1 MDSPD
6 AGPYPRLCVVTG
18 FPKTGGFG
26 GGVILR
32 SILECYPEDKLLWI
46 SLRKEPSAAPP
57 PDGKNNRPPAAIRA
71 LVEPFARTRRAIL
84 TVAESRRAADA
95 VMRDIAAFSPQVCW
109 VVLDFNSV
117 LVFRRVMK
125 RIAVPVHVSVHD
137 DPVLATELCSYPL
150 PARLVRSAFAFCY
163 KRALSRDCIS
173 ERMRATYEK
182 RYGVSAL
189 VVTRGVRRLPR
200 PGGRALDKGINVVLG
215 GLASNCAPPWPRNL
229 VRALFALRKATGRPV
244 EFHCFDPAVSAAEP
258 FVKVHALLPD
268 REFEEFLAGMHI
280 GYACD
285 PLTPLG
291 RKFAASSLPT
301 KIITY
306 AGFGLPFVYHG
317 PRDSTVGDFLKK
329 YRAGV
334 IVESEDADDLFRGFL
349 EVVDNY
355 EAMRNSCC
363 AAATAEFAATIIR
376 ARVLGALRKIAL
388 EK

>member
-1 MDSPD
+1 V
-6 AGPYPRLCVVTG
+6 LTG
-18 FPKTGGFG
+18 FPRTGGFG

-32 SILECYPEDKLLWI
+32 SILEGYPEDRLLWI
-46 SLRKEPSAAPP
+46 SLYKEPSAAPRL
-57 PDGKNNRPPAAIRA
+57 DGKNIHPPATISA
-71 LVEPFARTRRAIL
+71 LVKPFARTRRAIL

-95 VMRDIAAFSPQVCW
+95 ALRDIAAFSPQICW
-109 VVLDFNSV
+109 MVLDFNSV

-137 DPVLATELCSYPL
+137 DPVLATALCSYPL
-150 PARLVRSAFAFCY
+150 PARLVRSAFAFCFT
-163 KRALSRDCIS
+163 RALSRDCIS
-173 ERMRATYEK
+173 ERMRAAYEK
-182 RYGVSAL
+182 RYGVGAF

-200 PGGRALDKGINVVLG
+200 PGVRTFDKGINVVLG
-215 GLASNCAPPWPRNL
+215 GLASNCAPPWPHNL

-244 EFHCFDPAVSAAEP
+244 EFHCFDPAVSATEP

-268 REFEEFLAGMHI
+268 KEFEKFLAGMHV

-317 PRDSTVGDFLKK
+317 PRDSTVGDFLKT

-334 IVESEDADDLFRGFL
+334 IVESEDADDIFRGFL

-363 AAATAEFAATIIR
+363 VAAAAEFDATIIR
-376 ARVLGALRKIAL
+376 ARVLGTISKIAL